1 MISYIA
7 DVQLHNLHCCIAV
20 AGRRRIVKFGRT
32 EMAFRR
38 GLITKLG
45 IIAVAGLTSAAIL
58 ASTVDARVGSGRSVG
73 SRGTKTF
80 SAPPP
85 TTTAPKAAQPIDKS
99 ITQPGVAARPG
110 AAAPA
115 AGAASQISKSGGM
128 LKGLLLGGFLGLGL
142 AALFG
147 TGALA
152 GFMGMLLQVLWIAML
167 VGLVVMAFRW
177 FTGRNSRPA
186 MATATPAARQADP
199 NVSDM
204 MQRTSAGGYG
214 NTLPPLAIG
223 EADFGTFER
232 RLYEIQ
238 EAYSRA
244 DERALGDRATPEM
257 LSYFM
262 QELAENKKKG
272 VRNEVREPKLLQGDL
287 SESWREG
294 TYDYATV
301 AMRFS
306 ILDSTIDVAS
316 GRVVSGSRTEPTEV
330 TEVWTFSRPANGRA
344 DDWQLSAIQQA

>member
-1 MISYIA
+1 
-7 DVQLHNLHCCIAV
+7 
-20 AGRRRIVKFGRT
+20 
-32 EMAFRR
+32 MAFRR
-38 GLITKLG
+38 GLMTKLG

-73 SRGTKTF
+73 SRGSKTF

-85 TTTAPKAAQPIDKS
+85 TTTAPKTAQPIDKS

-110 AAAPA
+110 AAGA
-115 AGAASQISKSGGM
+115 ATGAASQISKSGGM
-128 LKGLLLGGFLGLGL
+128 LKGLLLGGFLGVGL

-152 GFMGMLLQVLWIAML
+152 GVLGMLLQVMWIAML

-177 FTGRNSRPA
+177 FTRSRGAQPA
-186 MATATPAARQADP
+186 MATASAGSRQAAP
-199 NVSDM
+199 NADM
-204 MQRTSAGGYG
+204 LQRTSAGGIAG
-214 NTLPPLAIG
+214 TAPALTIG
-223 EADFGTFER
+223 EADFNTFER

-244 DERALGDRATPEM
+244 DEKSLGDRVTPEM

-262 QELAENKKKG
+262 GELADNRKKG

-294 TYDYATV
+294 TVDYATV

-306 ILDSTIDVAS
+306 ILDSTIDIAS
-316 GRVVSGSRTEPTEV
+316 GRVVSGSRTEPAEV
-330 TEVWTFSRPANGRA
+330 TEVWTFSRPADGRP
-344 DDWQLSAIQQA
+344 DDWELSAIQQA